1 MIDSSRI
8 RDFVLNEKTAAAA
21 RFLAIMLL
29 VFFASS
35 MIRPLLDLKLKL
47 VGIDNTHIG
56 RIATMWEAGALV
68 GALALL
74 PLLKR
79 ISSRRL
85 LIITLLIFLSFVFAA
100 PLIHT
105 TAGTLTARFLM
116 GCSTMLI
123 HLTCIA
129 GILGVS
135 GNRNHATV
143 LAVITAS
150 ASGTKALGSSVVGFI
165 GIEGNMSFFVVAALL
180 AMAIPLACSG
190 SIRNT
195 RADQRVHT
203 GLFTT
208 RVFPLAAVWLL
219 ILVFCVGACRNAL
232 VTFLPIHAVE
242 IGLRPETG
250 TMLLSSSFLGALLL
264 AIPLGKIGD
273 TFGHRGTLAVTAIS
287 VVGASL
293 VLLRTQNLIGL
304 LVASSFLLG
313 GGLMA
318 IRDLGMAFWTSRRDD
333 YAGVLAW
340 CSLAGGVGSGLGIL
354 STGMLMDTFGPSALG
369 WFVFATGIAILFIAM
384 RTNSKTNS
392 IGESFGPVEPAEK
405 KEFVA

>member
-1 MIDSSRI
+1 MIDSARI
-8 RDFVLNEKTAAAA
+8 REFVLNRKNAAAA
-21 RFLAIMLL
+21 RFLAIMLF
-29 VFFASS
+29 VFLASS
-35 MIRPLLDLKLKL
+35 MIRPLLDLNMKL
-47 VGIDNTHIG
+47 VGINNGHIG
-56 RIATMWEAGALV
+56 KVAMMWEAGAMV

-79 ISSRRL
+79 ISSRML
-85 LIITLLIFLSFVFAA
+85 LIICLFVFFSIVLAA

-105 TAGTLTARFLM
+105 TVVTVAARFLM
-116 GCSTMLI
+116 GCSTMLL

-129 GILGVS
+129 GILKVS

-150 ASGTKALGSSVVGFI
+150 ASGTKALGSSAVGFI
-165 GIEGNMSFFVVAALL
+165 GIEGDLSFFVVAALL
-180 AMAIPLACSG
+180 GVAIPLACSG
-190 SIRNT
+190 NIRNT
-195 RADQRVHT
+195 RSDQYVHT

-208 RVFPLAAVWLL
+208 KVFPLAAVWLL

-250 TMLLSSSFLGALLL
+250 TLLLSSSFLGALLL

-287 VVGASL
+287 VVDASI

-304 LVASSFLLG
+304 LVASCFLLG

-333 YAGVLAW
+333 HTGVLAW
-340 CSLAGGVGSGLGIL
+340 CSLAGGVGSGLGIFG
-354 STGMLMDTFGPSALG
+354 TGMLMDSFGPSALG
-369 WFVFATGIAILFIAM
+369 WFVFVTGIAILLIAM
-384 RTNSKTNS
+384 RANSRTTEADEPAS
-392 IGESFGPVEPAEK
+392 SVEPSEK
-405 KEFVA
+405 REFVA

>member
-1 MIDSSRI
+1 MINSSRI
-8 RDFVLNEKTAAAA
+8 RDFALNRKTASAA

-29 VFFASS
+29 VFLASS
-35 MIRPLLDLKLKL
+35 MIRPLLDLNMKL
-47 VGIDNTHIG
+47 VGINNGHIG
-56 RIATMWEAGALV
+56 KVAMMWEAGALV

-74 PLLKR
+74 PLLRR

-85 LIITLLIFLSFVFAA
+85 LIICLFIFFCLVLAA
-100 PLIHT
+100 PLINT
-105 TAGTLTARFLM
+105 TSGTVVARFLM
-116 GCSTMLI
+116 GGSTMLL

-150 ASGTKALGSSVVGFI
+150 ASGTKALGASAVGFI
-165 GIEGNMSFFVVAALL
+165 GIEGTLSFFVVAALL
-180 AMAIPLACSG
+180 GLAIPLACSG
-190 SIRNT
+190 SIRKT
-195 RADQRVHT
+195 PADQRIPN

-242 IGLRPETG
+242 IGLRPEIG

-273 TFGHRGTLAVTAIS
+273 TFGHRGTLAVTAVS
-287 VVGASL
+287 VVGASI
-293 VLLRTQNLIGL
+293 VLIRTQNLIGL
-304 LVASSFLLG
+304 LVASCFLLG

-333 YAGVLAW
+333 HTGVLAW
-340 CSLAGGVGSGLGIL
+340 CSLAGGVGSGLGIFG
-354 STGMLMDTFGPSALG
+354 TGMLMDSFGPSALG
-369 WFVFATGIAILFIAM
+369 WFVFATGIMILFVAM
-384 RTNSKTNS
+384 RTNTRRTAV
-392 IGESFGPVEPAEK
+392 GEPASPVEPAEN

>member
-1 MIDSSRI
+1 MINSSGI
-8 RDFVLNEKTAAAA
+8 RDFVLNRKTASAA

-29 VFFASS
+29 VFLASS
-35 MIRPLLDLKLKL
+35 MIRPLLDLNMKL
-47 VGIDNTHIG
+47 VGINNGHIG
-56 RIATMWEAGALV
+56 KVAMMWEAGALV

-74 PLLKR
+74 PLLRR

-85 LIITLLIFLSFVFAA
+85 LIICLFVFFCLILAA
-100 PLIHT
+100 PLIKT
-105 TAGTLTARFLM
+105 TSGTVIARFLM
-116 GCSTMLI
+116 GCSTMLL

-150 ASGTKALGSSVVGFI
+150 ASGTKALGASAVGFI
-165 GIEGNMSFFVVAALL
+165 GIEGALSFFVVAALL
-180 AMAIPLACSG
+180 GMAIPLACSG

-195 RADQRVHT
+195 PADQRIHN

-287 VVGASL
+287 VVGASI
-293 VLLRTQNLIGL
+293 VLIRTQNLIGL
-304 LVASSFLLG
+304 LVASCFLLG

-333 YAGVLAW
+333 HTGVLAW
-340 CSLAGGVGSGLGIL
+340 CSLAGGVGSGLGIFG
-354 STGMLMDTFGPSALG
+354 TGMLMDSFGPSALG
-369 WFVFATGIAILFIAM
+369 WFVFATGIMILFVAM
-384 RTNSKTNS
+384 RTNTRRATV
-392 IGESFGPVEPAEK
+392 GEPASPVEPAEN